1 MKKVFT
7 FIAIVAAAAMAL
19 SCQKGNATQ
28 EDKSAQGM
36 MLGWW
41 EGTTM
46 DFAFYMTEADEKNNT
61 SFNAWTQGYK
71 GWGDKDKGINDIGN
85 QDFYNI
91 VKEGDKYYRYKYH
104 NQADAEFYYTKEEMK
119 VEGDT
124 FTLVTDYPAE
134 GTQEVIAMA
143 SSSEI
148 TNSGRVLMDAGVIDP
163 SYAGVKFVYTCTVH
177 FKKASKPSWADTAKA
192 K

>member
-28 EDKSAQGM
+28 EDKSAQG
-36 MLGWW
+36 
-41 EGTTM
+41 
-46 DFAFYMTEADEKNNT
+46 KNNT

-148 TNSGRVLMDAGVIDP
+148 TNSGRVLMDAGVLDP

>member
-7 FIAIVAAAAMAL
+7 IIAIVAAAAMTI

-91 VKEGDKYYRYKYH
+91 VKEGDKYYR
-104 NQADAEFYYTKEEMK
+104 
-119 VEGDT
+119 
-124 FTLVTDYPAE
+124 
-134 GTQEVIAMA
+134 
-143 SSSEI
+143 
-148 TNSGRVLMDAGVIDP
+148 
-163 SYAGVKFVYTCTVH
+163 
-177 FKKASKPSWADTAKA
+177 
-192 K
+192 

>member
-1 MKKVFT
+1 M
-7 FIAIVAAAAMAL
+7 
-19 SCQKGNATQ
+19 
-28 EDKSAQGM
+28 
-36 MLGWW
+36 
-41 EGTTM
+41 
-46 DFAFYMTEADEKNNT
+46 
-61 SFNAWTQGYK
+61 
-71 GWGDKDKGINDIGN
+71 
-85 QDFYNI
+85 
-91 VKEGDKYYRYKYH
+91 KEGDKYYRYKYH

-148 TNSGRVLMDAGVIDP
+148 TNFGRVLMDAGVIDP
-163 SYAGVKFVYTCTVH
+163 SAAGVKFVYTCTVH